1 MSEPFT
7 FKMHGLDELQK
18 TLEEIPR
25 KVAKAGLRKSLKAGG
40 KEILEG
46 MVEEAPEESG
56 FLKKHFG
63 MRTKI
68 LREDIAGKIF
78 IGPEGKIDY
87 PKSGGG
93 YITKMIKNKAKQIG
107 RIAVAKVARFLEFG
121 TTKMKKNPFMTRAFE
136 KKKGAALEAIIKTL
150 RDVVAKEAKKS

>member
-1 MSEPFT
+1 MAEPFT
-7 FKMHGLDELQK
+7 FKIHGLDELQK
-18 TLEEIPR
+18 TMEEIPI
-25 KVAKAGLRKSLKAGG
+25 KVAKAGLRKALKAGG
-40 KEILEG
+40 NVIRDG
-46 MVEEAPEESG
+46 MVDEAPEESG

-93 YITKMIKNKAKQIG
+93 YIVKMIKNKAKQVG
-107 RIAVAKVARFLEFG
+107 RVAVATVARYLEFG
-121 TTKMKKNPFMTRAFE
+121 TSKMKKNPFMTRAFE
-136 KKKGAALEAIIKTL
+136 KRKGAALEAIISTL
-150 RDVVAKEAKKS
+150 RAVVAKEAKK